1 MEECYN
7 ACCSVA
13 RKWLNILLTKGEGMP
28 DEDLVELISESKNLS
43 KDLSEYDLIKGV
55 GITAAKRMGEL
66 FGEDMIKGKGIN
78 TKFIIAN
85 KPIGS

>member
-1 MEECYN
+1 
-7 ACCSVA
+7 
-13 RKWLNILLTKGEGMP
+13 MP

-66 FGEDMIKGKGIN
+66 FGEDMVKGKGIN